1 MIKNVLLFAFFIISF
16 NSIAQK
22 AQRIGYIDMEYI
34 LQNIPEYTEA
44 QSKINQKALGWQKEI
59 EGKQK
64 EIEALEA
71 EFNNE
76 KALLTKEL
84 IIEKEED
91 IHLSIVELKQVQE
104 IYFGS
109 NGDLFFLRQ
118 QLVQPIQDLVYNAIQ
133 DIAAKRSY
141 DFIFDK
147 SSDLVML
154 FSNSQYDVSEMV
166 IASLTRSE
174 KLNEIREKREALL
187 NKKNNTTV
195 TTKETVKDSEV
206 ADEKAAAINDAQIEK
221 EAAINEAQSEKEAKR
236 LELQKSLE
244 AKKEEQLKKREELK
258 KAIEEKRLQRIQEI
272 EAAKKA
278 QQEKKENN

>member
-71 EFNNE
+71 ELNNE

-109 NGDLFFLRQ
+109 NGDLFFFKT
-118 QLVQPIQDLVYNAIQ
+118 
-133 DIAAKRSY
+133 AASTANSR
-141 DFIFDK
+141 
-147 SSDLVML
+147 
-154 FSNSQYDVSEMV
+154 FS
-166 IASLTRSE
+166 L
-174 KLNEIREKREALL
+174 
-187 NKKNNTTV
+187 
-195 TTKETVKDSEV
+195 
-206 ADEKAAAINDAQIEK
+206 
-221 EAAINEAQSEKEAKR
+221 
-236 LELQKSLE
+236 
-244 AKKEEQLKKREELK
+244 
-258 KAIEEKRLQRIQEI
+258 
-272 EAAKKA
+272 
-278 QQEKKENN
+278 

>member
-71 EFNNE
+71 ELNNE

-221 EAAINEAQSEKEAKR
+221 EAAINEEQSEKEAKR